1 MRRISP
7 YEISLGSKT
16 ISTDSAWP
24 VLPVPTFSYSAVLLS
39 PPEYPDR
46 TFFTPLVYW
55 YTPCTPQKQPP
66 ASTAVCV
73 GPADLGLSSAG
84 AGITTAA
91 SPERPGVFHR
101 TPTAAARMSTPIHQL
116 FFATLDIADSFIL
129 DTRLGRWT
137 SPEPYGFRLRAASS
151 RGESISMGTGNTIVD
166 ALSPAMFV
174 RVCR

>member
-55 YTPCTPQKQPP
+55 YTPCTPQKHPP
-66 ASTAVCV
+66 ASTAVRV
-73 GPADLGLSSAG
+73 GPEALGLSSAG

-101 TPTAAARMSTPIHQL
+101 MPTVARASAPIHHP
-116 FFATLDIADSFIL
+116 FFAALDIPCSFFRGYAPWSL
-129 DTRLGRWT
+129 DG
-137 SPEPYGFRLRAASS
+137 PEPYGFR
-151 RGESISMGTGNTIVD
+151 
-166 ALSPAMFV
+166 
-174 RVCR
+174 